1 MGTLFA
7 KSPVSNEMKKVN
19 PFIGYALE
27 EEPAEWREMREN
39 LHTNPD
45 DQFFLLRSGAIDG
58 INFTNCRNHIL
69 YLYGGE
75 NGDTLLYQQ
84 TITET
89 TFSMRAHFLLS
100 DFEGRKYTDK
110 NGVEY
115 ELFGIVLKLENG
127 VAVAGCSGAGYSSS
141 NELYVPLLEYAG
153 NSLRE
158 NMFGGLSV
166 DFQCPYLEYV
176 FLGEKVTNIPNAAF
190 YETYNL
196 KNVEIK
202 SLNPLSIGN
211 SAFVYSGVRYLSLTV
226 SSVGVA
232 AFRYSNLEYLKI
244 KITNENF
251 NFSDTF
257 VDAKRLTTLIID
269 TSEINS
275 AIMKNTVINNCKS
288 ITKFIIPNNIKFEN
302 LSVNAFANSYSLREL
317 IYKGNSTMICNLNQG
332 PSLEIVNLPTLIVPQ
347 VINWK
352 GYDNYRSVRGLIGTK
367 GTIPGTSS
375 PTLGLETPILI
386 DFENSFTSSGSE
398 INFRYCCLTLDM
410 LKAIFDYLPVVTNG
424 SFKCGYQYYKNES
437 GVWTSVSNQIYTQFL
452 AWFNTLTTEQ
462 KKGWSVAT
470 G

>member
-58 INFTNCRNHIL
+58 IAFKNCVNHTL

-75 NGDTLLYQQ
+75 NGDTLLYQT
-84 TITET
+84 TITT
-89 TFSMRAHFLLS
+89 NSINLRNYFILS
-100 DFEGRKYTDK
+100 DLKGKKYIDK
-110 NGVEY
+110 DGIEY
-115 ELFGIVLKLENG
+115 ELFAIIMRLKDNI
-127 VAVAGCSGAGYSSS
+127 AKSKCANPGYTQAWQS
-141 NELYVPLLEYAG
+141 EVPLLEYAG
-153 NSLRE
+153 NSIQAK
-158 NMFGGLSV
+158 MFGYPNDKFSS
-166 DFQCPYLEYV
+166 PYLEYA
-176 FLGEKVTNIPNAAF
+176 FLGDKVSTLPDYAM
-190 YETYNL
+190 YGTRRL
-196 KNVEIK
+196 KKLTIK
-202 SLNPLSIGN
+202 SKSPLYIGQQ
-211 SAFVYSGVRYLSLTV
+211 AFIGSNIQHLDLTV
-226 SSVGVA
+226 SNVQVSVFGNGI
-232 AFRYSNLEYLKI
+232 RYLKL
-244 KITNENF
+244 KFVGGGDITVSDI
-251 NFSDTF
+251 FSNC
-257 VDAKRLTTLIID
+257 ANLNTLILDTTELNSLTID
-269 TSEINS
+269 NLKGAELL
-275 AIMKNTVINNCKS
+275 
-288 ITKFIIPNNIKFEN
+288 TKLELPNNARITGDILN
-302 LSVNAFANSYSLREL
+302 CMSMREL
-317 IYKGNSTMICNLNQG
+317 IYNGNLSMSCNLQQG
-332 PSLEIVNLPTLIVPQ
+332 PSLEILNMPTLRVPKT
-347 VINWK
+347 ISWYG
-352 GYDNYRSVRGLIGTK
+352 GYYYPSARGLLGTK

-424 SFKCGYQYYKNES
+424 SFKCGYQYFKNES
-437 GVWTSVSNQIYTQFL
+437 GVWTSGSNQIYTQFL